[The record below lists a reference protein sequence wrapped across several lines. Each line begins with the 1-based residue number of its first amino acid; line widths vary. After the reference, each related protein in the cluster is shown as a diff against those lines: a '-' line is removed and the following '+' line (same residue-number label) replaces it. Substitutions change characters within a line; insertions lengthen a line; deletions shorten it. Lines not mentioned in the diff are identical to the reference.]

1 MAESICFCPL
11 QLDAIHGEN
20 SHQSTKYDWHLA
32 FLWNHGG
39 SVLGHVSTS
48 NHMIVV
54 ATVVLLQQCMCQ
66 DYQLMLSPHIYDII
80 FLSNK
85 KFMTSFYA
93 RGCASTVFIIS
104 YLQAL
109 SILTV

>member
-66 DYQLMLSPHIYDII
+66 DYQLMLFPKLMTT
-80 FLSNK
+80 FFASNK
-85 KFMTSFYA
+85 KFMPSFYA
-93 RGCASTVFIIS
+93 NEVVQVQFS
-104 YLQAL
+104 
-109 SILTV
+109 